1 MRDETFYI
9 ENARR
14 TAEELSDRELQLALR
29 EDYKIY
35 NGANEFCGKTRLRAT
50 LRINIYRQLLKERAS
65 LSDDT
70 HFNNRASVA

>member
-29 EDYKIY
+29 EDYKIF
-35 NGANEFCGKTRLRAT
+35 NRASEFCTKTRLRAT
-50 LRINIYRQLLKERAS
+50 LRINVYRQLLKERAGS
-65 LSDDT
+65 SQEDRNAVST
-70 HFNNRASVA
+70 T

>member
-35 NGANEFCGKTRLRAT
+35 NGVREFCAKTRLRAT
-50 LRINIYRQLLKERAS
+50 LRINIYRQLLRERAS
-65 LSDDT
+65 LSLVT
-70 HFNNRASVA
+70 SSNNQASIM